1 MNVLVKNIK
10 IEFKTLKNG
19 DSKDYYIDE
28 KFLIDRAKM
37 KRSNIIKTYNNRKEK
52 GNIIKKDNIIY
63 FNQEGFELLIRMSG
77 KNFNKNTADLL
88 LVEFVNKNKTRTKKD
103 NKEIKGALV
112 TNRPPVAINKLKIN
126 NEVFLLSQE
135 LVESVDCSP
144 RDFMKTLDK
153 KMFSDKKNYI
163 VKRQKKRFK
172 NVAMNKEGFL
182 QICREL
188 KLKEEQYE
196 KVLKIYNKNKQE
208 I

>member
-1 MNVLVKNIK
+1 MNVLAKNIK

-19 DSKDYYIDE
+19 GSKDYYIDE
-28 KFLIDRAKM
+28 KFLIDRVKM

-88 LVEFVNKNKTRTKKD
+88 LVEFVNKNKTKNKKD
-103 NKEIKGALV
+103 NKETKGALV
-112 TNRPPVAINKLKIN
+112 TNRLPVAINKLKIN

-135 LVESVDCSP
+135 LVESVDCSH

-182 QICREL
+182 QICRDL

-196 KVLKIYNKNKQE
+196 KVLKIYE
-208 I
+208 

>member
-28 KFLIDRAKM
+28 KFLIDRVKM

-88 LVEFVNKNKTRTKKD
+88 LVEFINKNKIRTKKD
-103 NKEIKGALV
+103 NKETKGALV
-112 TNRPPVAINKLKIN
+112 TNRPPVAINKLKID

-144 RDFMKTLDK
+144 RDFTKTLDK

-172 NVAMNKEGFL
+172 NVAINKEGFL
-182 QICREL
+182 QICRDM

-196 KVLKIYNKNKQE
+196 KVLKIYE
-208 I
+208 

>member
-28 KFLIDRAKM
+28 KFLIDRVKM

-77 KNFNKNTADLL
+77 KNFNKSTADLL
-88 LVEFVNKNKTRTKKD
+88 LVEFFNKNKNKTKKD
-103 NKEIKGALV
+103 NKETKGALV

-135 LVESVDCSP
+135 LVESVDCSS
-144 RDFMKTLDK
+144 RDFTKALDK

-182 QICREL
+182 QICRDL

-196 KVLKIYNKNKQE
+196 KVLKIYE
-208 I
+208 